1 MINGL
6 LEEMVIL
13 PAKQTNKKLTEKSEI
28 EIISNLIKNENE
40 NANKDNN
47 ENENENLVDYN
58 DSENAVMG
66 TMIIGKT
73 GDKIEN
79 DTTPLCSLPSTL
91 SLPLE
96 GKKVVFTGKLESM
109 TRGQA
114 EEMCLTLG

>member
-13 PAKQTNKKLTEKSEI
+13 PAKQTKKKITEKLEI
-28 EIISNLIKNENE
+28 ENISNLVKNENDY
-40 NANKDNN
+40 K
-47 ENENENLVDYN
+47 NLVDNN
-58 DSENAVMG
+58 DSDNTVMG
-66 TMIIGKT
+66 KMIIGEI
-73 GDKIEN
+73 GGKIET
-79 DTTPLCSLPSTL
+79 DTILSLPSSFSL